1 MLLRKATFRD
11 VEEIFTLIKNYAS
24 VGLMLERSRNM
35 LYESL
40 RDFVLAEEKGIIVGV
55 CALHTVW
62 YKLAEIR
69 ALAVASKY
77 TKQGIGRQLVD
88 YLVIEAGELGI
99 KTLFTLTYQP
109 EFFGKLGF
117 VEVPKEH
124 LSPKVWKECI
134 NCSKFPNC
142 DEIAMLKKL

>member
-1 MLLRKATFRD
+1 MIFRKAAFRD
-11 VEEIFTLIKNYAS
+11 VEEIFTLVKNYAS

-40 RDFVLAEEKGIIVGV
+40 RDFVLAEEKGIIVGA
-55 CALHTVW
+55 CALHMVW
-62 YKLAEIR
+62 YELAEIR
-69 ALAVASKY
+69 ALAVAPKY
-77 TKQGIGRQLVD
+77 TKQGIGRQLVE
-88 YLVIEAGELGI
+88 YFAIEAGELGV

-117 VEVPKEH
+117 IEVPKEQ

-142 DEIAMLKKL
+142 DEIAMIKKL